1 MSERDTASVRKRRP
15 DGGIERVR
23 ADGTAVQVESR
34 TDWARLAAMT
44 EPEIEAN
51 AEGDPDNPLLTEDE
65 LARLRPVPDVKAIR
79 ERLRLTQEQ
88 FAARF
93 AVPLGTLRDWE
104 RGTRT
109 PTGPART
116 LLRVIDHN
124 PDAVTDALEGAKR
137 ERLAG

>member
-1 MSERDTASVRKRRP
+1 MSGHDTVRARLEP
-15 DGGIERVR
+15 DGRVVQVL
-23 ADGTAVQVESR
+23 ADGTVVPLESR

-44 EPEIEAN
+44 EEEIEAN
-51 AEGDPDNPLLTEDE
+51 ARADPDNPPLTAEE
-65 LARLRPVPDVKAIR
+65 LARMRPVPDARAIR

-104 RGTRT
+104 RGART
-109 PTGPART
+109 PAGPART

-124 PDAVTDALEGAKR
+124 PGAVIEALAGADR
-137 ERLAG
+137 ERSTG